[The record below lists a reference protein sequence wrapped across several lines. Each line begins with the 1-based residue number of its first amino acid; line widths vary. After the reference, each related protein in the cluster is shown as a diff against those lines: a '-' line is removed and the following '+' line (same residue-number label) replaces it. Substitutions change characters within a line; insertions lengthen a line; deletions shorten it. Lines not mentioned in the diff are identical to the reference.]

1 MNRPINKA
9 LEGAL
14 DRYFASFD
22 GTRELAAELIAKRKH
37 PIEALILLCARL
49 DALASDAAKDDM
61 SSRKAFTAFVAAYGG
76 HRDLFN
82 SVSVG
87 DLYYELTYHRWLLEG
102 MIPSPGRLQHVFSRL
117 DEPILHLLD
126 EAGLPLTLKDSEAL
140 LDTLIRICKQE
151 YRAVPGHRVT
161 KPRVAKIA
169 ALQNVFALRDKTHE
183 AQEICGQ
190 FAPGPHS
197 AFGADE
203 DQQHS
208 MSVSDQNRSMAR
220 RSFWIRDASSQ
231 RGIYILEDSVFA
243 LLWTI

>member
-37 PIEALILLCARL
+37 PTEALILLCARL

-61 SSRKAFTAFVAAYGG
+61 SSRKAFTAFVAAHGG
-76 HRDLFN
+76 HRDLLN

-87 DLYYELTYHRWLLEG
+87 DLYYELSYHRWLLEG
-102 MIPSPGRLQHVFSRL
+102 MIPSPGRLHVFSRL
-117 DEPILHLLD
+117 NAPILHLLD

-169 ALQNVFALRDKTHE
+169 ALQNVFVKR
-183 AQEICGQ
+183 
-190 FAPGPHS
+190 
-197 AFGADE
+197 
-203 DQQHS
+203 
-208 MSVSDQNRSMAR
+208 AR
-220 RSFWIRDASSQ
+220 RTRLKRFADNLPQALTPLLERMKISS
-231 RGIYILEDSVFA
+231 IL
-243 LLWTI
+243 